1 MTQAELAGEIGVSRP
16 SLANMERGK
25 QVIAL
30 HHLYGFI
37 SALNLNLITDLAPL
51 KMQEIGL
58 ENAGDIR
65 TETKVLSEVDLSN
78 DLEEEALRARAL
90 MTS

>member
-25 QVIAL
+25 QVIAI
-30 HHLYGFI
+30 HHLYGLV
-37 SALNLNLITDLAPL
+37 SALGLNLITDLAPL
-51 KMQEIGL
+51 RVQDIGL
-58 ENAGDIR
+58 ENTSDISA
-65 TETKVLSEVDLSN
+65 ETKVLSEIGLPN
-78 DLEEEALRARAL
+78 DLQEEALRARAL